1 MYHIYLDESYNLSPS
16 ATHPLFVLGGF
27 GTPNPKTV
35 AREYKRIRKRFLKR
49 KQIGF
54 EIKSFDKI
62 ALTKLI
68 PHVFSALTSIDVVIY
83 ILRQDKKH
91 IPFEY
96 FTKNALNYEKLHVQ
110 LLTRLLKDVWN
121 LDQYDAISVT
131 IDKFQTKTSK
141 KKIIESACGECQ
153 SKYPHKKMNI
163 QFTDSASD
171 LNLQIADFI
180 VGSYFKKFSGSPHT
194 PTLINN
200 KRVHIIQNVL

>member
-16 ATHPLFVLGGF
+16 AKHPLFVLGGF
-27 GTPNPKTV
+27 GTLYPKAV
-35 AREYKRIRKRFLKR
+35 AQKYKRIRKRFLKR
-49 KQIGF
+49 KQIGL

-68 PHVFSALTSIDVVIY
+68 PHVFSALTNIDVVIY

-91 IPFEY
+91 LPFEY
-96 FTKNALNYEKLHVQ
+96 FTKKTLNYESLYLH
-110 LLTRLLKDVWN
+110 LLVRLLKDVWD
-121 LDQYDAISVT
+121 LEQHDSISITV
-131 IDKFQTKTSK
+131 DKFQTKMEK
-141 KKIIESACGECQ
+141 KQIVESVRGECQ

-163 QFTDSASD
+163 QFADSSSD

-194 PTLINN
+194 PQLINN
-200 KRVHIIQNVL
+200 ERVHIIQNIL